1 MACVS
6 WMKASMSAKTP
17 SLSDLYRLSVQLEL
31 DQELPVQSLR
41 ERDHA
46 IGLECEGACPAA
58 DESARLLFWLD
69 QVAGPAPQAGSWW
82 HEGSAAHLARV
93 VTTLFGFVGMSSFLL
108 TSSRSLVNVFT
119 FLALFVFVQ
128 LLLCIIASVVM
139 ARTLAGNQPPVMPLN
154 PARLLVAR
162 LLPDRRHLREAQ
174 SVLRLVFLRY
184 GQELGA
190 VFTLGA
196 IAAFFVVLGLREFS
210 FVWGSTFTVSNEL
223 VERLTSLVSLPWAT
237 WLPVATVDATVIADS
252 RYHAAITDLAA
263 ANRESM
269 RGWWPFLIMSMC
281 CYALLPRLLLWLVSR
296 WSYRR
301 RIRRAVSSLPGSA
314 LVLARMRSPLVKTQ
328 GEVSGPLS
336 LAPQSVDHPS
346 DERLLLLNWSNAL
359 APTDAGQFEALFAVP
374 PGNIVNAGMGS
385 LAQEST
391 LVSSRLQAPVEHLYV
406 AVKSWEPPMADLSD
420 FLDSLGPIRR
430 CTVLLVPLAGR
441 SITVAKLDDWRRF
454 TRALAIEQVE
464 VLPLERL

>member
-1 MACVS
+1 
-6 WMKASMSAKTP
+6 MSAKIP
-17 SLSDLYRLSVQLEL
+17 SLSDLYRLSAQLEL

-46 IGLECEGACPAA
+46 IGLECDDKHPAA
-58 DESARLLFWLD
+58 DEPARLLFWLE
-69 QVAGPAPQAGSWW
+69 QVAGPASQTESWW

-93 VTTLFGFVGMSSFLL
+93 VSAVFGFVGMSSFLL
-108 TSSRSLVNVFT
+108 TSSHSLVNVFT
-119 FLALFVFVQ
+119 FLALFVFAQ
-128 LLLCIIASVVM
+128 LLLCMIATVVM
-139 ARTLAGNQPPVMPLN
+139 ARTLAGSQPTVMPLN
-154 PARLLVAR
+154 PARLVVAR

-210 FVWGSTFTVSNEL
+210 FVWGSTFTISNDL
-223 VERLTSLVSLPWAT
+223 VERLTSLFALPWAS
-237 WLPVATVDATVIADS
+237 WLSVATVDATVIADS

-281 CYALLPRLLLWLVSR
+281 CYALLPRLLLWLISR
-296 WSYRR
+296 WSYRQ
-301 RIRRAVSSLPGSA
+301 RIRSAVSSLRGSA
-314 LVLARMRSPLVKTQ
+314 LVLARMRAPLVRTQ
-328 GEVSGPLS
+328 GETTGPVS

-359 APTDAGQFEALFAVP
+359 APADAGQFEVLFAVP
-374 PGNIVNAGMGS
+374 PANIVNAGMGS
-385 LAQEST
+385 LAQESK
-391 LVSSRLQAPVEHLYV
+391 LVSSRLQAPVEQLYV

-420 FLDSLGPIRR
+420 FLAGLGPIRR

-441 SITVAKLDDWRRF
+441 SITVAKLEDWRRF
-454 TRALAIEQVE
+454 TRALDIELVE